1 MRKLQFAALQL
12 VSCAL
17 SSYFAYSSW
26 ERREEDYSG
35 GADLLTALLWLAA
48 LNLAI
53 QGYRAARFVLRV
65 VCGCCSVATGA
76 HLAALAQKAAKWVVS
91 TVKGALAGGGAGAG
105 GGHSCAHKARWL
117 CYAAEEMPLCAVYA
131 LLWRSSVSGAIS
143 RGAAYSGGCIL
154 LQRHG
159 AGAAALCL
167 GVLLSL
173 WKCAQAMLQLC
184 FELVAEQLVKRFA
197 GAQDGDGG
205 GGGGRG
211 EGCSFADVCVEVG
224 HAAVHV
230 GNLASSA
237 LYACQLLQEQAG
249 QGGGGGGGGG
259 DDDAPQGSSANAN
272 ATTRSIA
279 IASLVHASLHA
290 LCALASAARAYAM
303 KRAARARAAGA
314 GFFTSSEGEAES
326 RLALWFRGLPLLWQH
341 ALSLLAQDAPQ
352 IALTLMAL
360 RSAGPSTRGYVS
372 AVCSGLALAVRCTVM
387 FVVMPYVARSG
398 AALKAA
404 AAAYRKAK
412 RVGGIGS
419 RMRLL
424 V

>member
-1 MRKLQFAALQL
+1 VGAA
-12 VSCAL
+12 
-17 SSYFAYSSW
+17 
-26 ERREEDYSG
+26 RRRLYSG

-65 VCGCCSVATGA
+65 VCGCCSVSTGA

-91 TVKGALAGGGAGAG
+91 AVKGALAGGGGGGG

-117 CYAAEEMPLCAVYA
+117 CYAAEEVPLCVVHA

-143 RGAAYSGGCIL
+143 RRGGGGGHGAGYGGGSIL

-167 GVLLSL
+167 GGLLAL
-173 WKCAQAMLQLC
+173 WKCAEALLHLS

-205 GGGGRG
+205 GVGG
-211 EGCSFADVCVEVG
+211 EGCSFADACVEVG

-237 LYACQLLQEQAG
+237 MYACQLLQEQAG
-249 QGGGGGGGGG
+249 QGGGGGGGG
-259 DDDAPQGSSANAN
+259 DDDAPQGSSAS
-272 ATTRSIA
+272 ATTSSIA
-279 IASLVHASLHA
+279 ITSLVHTSLHA
-290 LCALASAARAYAM
+290 LCALASAAR

-314 GFFTSSEGEAES
+314 GFFMSSEGEAES
-326 RLALWFRGLPLLWQH
+326 RLALWFHGLPLLWQH
-341 ALSLLAQDAPQ
+341 ALSLLVQDAPQ
-352 IALTLMAL
+352 IVLTVMAL
-360 RSAGPSTRGYVS
+360 RAVPSTRG
-372 AVCSGLALAVRCTVM
+372 
-387 FVVMPYVARSG
+387 
-398 AALKAA
+398 
-404 AAAYRKAK
+404 
-412 RVGGIGS
+412 
-419 RMRLL
+419 
-424 V
+424 